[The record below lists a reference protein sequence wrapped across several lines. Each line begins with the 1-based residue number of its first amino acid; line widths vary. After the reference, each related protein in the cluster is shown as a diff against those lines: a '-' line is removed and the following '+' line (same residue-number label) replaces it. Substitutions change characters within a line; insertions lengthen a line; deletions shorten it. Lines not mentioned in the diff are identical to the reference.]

1 MEYKQR
7 TGNALGSRLQ
17 YKFFEL
23 MVRCR
28 AIPFARAVLAV
39 VVLYYALL
47 PHVRRRC
54 SAYLQRRFP
63 DHTSWKIFG
72 HTFRLYL
79 NFGNIL
85 LDRMIAGTTGRFPIC
100 VTEPQVRQVLETA
113 GQNSLGCIVLS
124 AHIGSWQIGLAGLEQ
139 FDRPVNVVQLRDP
152 EDADKHYFQRGKGRS
167 FHIIDSSDPVGSL
180 VEVRAA
186 LKRGE
191 LVCLMGDRLPGE
203 TKVTSGVKVPFL
215 GGTIRV
221 PINAYALAS
230 ITSADLLMLFTIREN
245 GVTRALLAERI
256 SVPPGLGRHDP
267 SVFLPY
273 AMQFVGAM
281 ESVIMR
287 YPYQFFNFYNM
298 WQQHDKK

>member
-1 MEYKQR
+1 MKHKPR

-28 AIPFARAVLAV
+28 AIPFARAMLAV
-39 VVLYYALL
+39 VVLYYTLL

-54 SAYLQRRFP
+54 SAYLCRRFP
-63 DHTSWKIFG
+63 DHSSWRMFG
-72 HTFRLYL
+72 HAFRLYL
-79 NFGNIL
+79 HFGNIL

-100 VTEPQVRQVLETA
+100 VTEPHVREVIEKS
-113 GQNSLGCIVLS
+113 GQSSRGCIILS
-124 AHIGSWQIGLAGLEQ
+124 AHIGAWQIGLAGLEQ

-152 EDADKHYFQRGKGRS
+152 EDADKHYFQRGNGRS
-167 FHIIDSSDPVGSL
+167 FHIIDSSDPMGSL
-180 VEVRAA
+180 VEVGAA

-203 TKVTSGVKVPFL
+203 AKAASCVEVPFL
-215 GGTIRV
+215 GGIIRV

-230 ITSADLLMLFTIREN
+230 ITGADLLMLFTIREN

-256 SVPPGLGRHDP
+256 FVPSGLRRHTP

-281 ESVIMR
+281 ESVITR

-298 WQQHDKK
+298 WQQHDEK